1 MISVQGPDGEKP
13 EDDGRPSENLVPE
26 QENKM
31 EVSRQWTISF
41 PNIWL
46 FIEFNIDGNG
56 GNR

>member
-41 PNIWL
+41 PTFDNQ
-46 FIEFNIDGNG
+46 
-56 GNR
+56 